1 MKKGKMRGSTV
12 ALLLVG
18 VLAAGI
24 VVTMGVVAYGDGDE
38 FKAGWT
44 TMRPDGF
51 DRSGRLGG
59 MPYMRNPGG
68 FAGSPGYRSYS
79 VGRHGAAG
87 SGFLA
92 VGAGLL
98 AGTLYARRKRKPA
111 ESVEARQEHRAE
123 E

>member
-1 MKKGKMRGSTV
+1 MKKGKLQISTV

-24 VVTMGVVAYGDGDE
+24 AVTMGVVAYGDGDE

-68 FAGSPGYRSYS
+68 FTGRSGYRMSFA
-79 VGRHGAAG
+79 GWHGGAG

-98 AGTLYARRKRKPA
+98 AGTLYARRKRHPV
-111 ESVEARQEHRAE
+111 ESGDVAQEPRVEE
-123 E
+123 